1 MLNQLKGGAKIS
13 RMRCCS
19 SCVILI
25 LVCSKYAVLH
35 ALVYVNSSKLP
46 SLFFLLFFFT
56 ALDLK
61 LRKREEAEEGR
72 GKGGRDG
79 AGKSCARATGRA
91 LGLAIIIE
99 VKSHASLAPG
109 VLTPSSLPCTKR
121 SRHPR
126 KGPRC
131 LRKETVSELIC
142 RSPRRFAVIFVVLCL
157 TI

>member
-1 MLNQLKGGAKIS
+1 
-13 RMRCCS
+13 MRCCS

-72 GKGGRDG
+72 GKGDG
-79 AGKSCARATGRA
+79 TAQGNPAHAQLGAR
-91 LGLAIIIE
+91 LG
-99 VKSHASLAPG
+99 
-109 VLTPSSLPCTKR
+109 
-121 SRHPR
+121 SR
-126 KGPRC
+126 
-131 LRKETVSELIC
+131 
-142 RSPRRFAVIFVVLCL
+142 
-157 TI
+157 